1 MQFISILMLFGLL
14 AVAIPIIIQIL
25 TRKNARKISWGAWL
39 FLDKTMKKRKRKV
52 LLEDILLLACRC
64 LAVALLALAF
74 ARPFVRP
81 DSPVPWAVTMPLVV
95 LSVTAIGISFALWRY
110 PLYRR
115 LAFYGGVLL
124 AALTLVI
131 VVGERWFN
139 LKRFGGGATK
149 DIVLLLDGSASM
161 SIVNDGKSNFERAI
175 EEAKKYVELAP
186 QNTSFAVILGG
197 PVPQVVTPKPVSDK
211 RVIMNALDRVHLAN
225 GTMEIVPCLT
235 AAGVVLASGPNA
247 VKQIVILGDGQTMG
261 WHLEDRERWRTVQR
275 TFRTVLKDSEPI
287 ITWRTLPLPASIR
300 NLAIASVRPA
310 RDVVGIDRE
319 VRLDVT
325 VVNAGTEA
333 VTPKGVTLR
342 VESDVLQA
350 REVRQLEP
358 GESQVFSFTHRF
370 EQPGGTVLTA
380 HVDAQDDL
388 PVDDTYKYAMPV
400 IKALRVLV
408 VDGDPGADFMN
419 RASTYVRLALR
430 PQILRQVQAQAAAE
444 GGAPDAPQKEF
455 LISTDVEDITVAGN
469 RTTFGGYSAVMLCG
483 ARRLS
488 ERTLEALAEFVR
500 AGGGLFFM
508 PAAASDAEAFNGW
521 TSDGEPVLPAR
532 LGKWRENKA
541 ELDTEGLR
549 EMLQRFRTGTD
560 LGSAAPTHVM
570 EFGEGFAS
578 NAVVVARLTDETPL
592 LLTRTFGAGEI
603 VQSAVR
609 FDPSSGLVTKRGF
622 LPLMHEIA
630 YSLARPASVTLDV
643 RPQEALTLL
652 VASGSAG
659 GEAASE
665 SGLVGY
671 YYPKQGLQGK
681 PVVRIDKNIDF
692 NWGNGAP
699 MKDFPA
705 DSFSVKWRGVLLPP
719 ADGSYQFVM
728 EVDDRLSVSIDG
740 RRVGNWGKVNL
751 TGGKPCLLEAR
762 YEEDWGVASC
772 RLKWVGPGGRGVI
785 PESALRTRAKGV
797 VGAGE
802 LVKLTD
808 PHGELLFQDGIEIF
822 DADEGIFFRTPL
834 PVVPGVYEISEIPDL
849 YRNVLEGVTCVDGK
863 IRFSVSSGVE
873 ESTMTAIS
881 QGELSDLG
889 NYIQISQA
897 IKDEDVLNA
906 ITGQSFGKEI
916 WRTLAIFAFLFLV
929 AEPAIAR
936 WIAINRRTGDIIDT
950 EGSWIRT

>member
-25 TRKNARKISWGAWL
+25 TRKNARRIPWGAWL

-64 LAVALLALAF
+64 LALALLALAF

-115 LAFYGGVLL
+115 IAFYGGILL
-124 AALTLVI
+124 SAATLAI

-149 DIVLLLDGSASM
+149 DIVLLVDGSASM

-186 QNTSFAVILGG
+186 ANTSFAVILGG
-197 PVPQVVTPKPVSDK
+197 PVPQVLTPKPVSDR

-225 GTMEIVPCLT
+225 GTMEVVPCLT
-235 AAGVVLASGPNA
+235 AASVVLASGPNA
-247 VKQIVILGDGQTMG
+247 VKQIVILGDGQAMG
-261 WHLEDRERWRTVQR
+261 WHLDDRERWRTVQR
-275 TFRTVLKDSEPI
+275 TFETVLKDRLPI
-287 ITWRTLPLPASIR
+287 VTWRTLPLPASIR

-358 GESQVFSFTHRF
+358 GESQVFSFVHRF
-370 EQPGGTVLTA
+370 EKPGGTLVTA
-380 HVDAQDDL
+380 YVDAQDDL

-408 VDGDPGADFMN
+408 VDGDAGADFMN

-430 PQILRQVQAQAAAE
+430 PQLLRQAQDAAGAE
-444 GGAPDAPQKEF
+444 GGEVAPQKNF
-455 LISTDVEDITVAGN
+455 LIDTVVEDVTRAGT
-469 RTTFGGYSAVMLCG
+469 RTSFSGYSAVVLCG
-483 ARRLS
+483 VRRLS
-488 ERTLEALAEFVR
+488 DRTLAALAEFVR
-500 AGGGLFFM
+500 GGGGLFFM
-508 PAAASDAEAFNGW
+508 PAAAADADAFNAW
-521 TSDGEPVLPAR
+521 AVDGDAVLPAR
-532 LGKWRENKA
+532 LGKWRENKS
-541 ELDTEGLR
+541 ELDVESLR
-549 EMLQRFRTGTD
+549 EALQRFRSGTD
-560 LGSAAPTHVM
+560 LGSVAPTHVM
-570 EFGEGFAS
+570 DFGDGFSS
-578 NAVVVARLTDETPL
+578 NAVVIARLKDETPL
-592 LLTRTFGAGEI
+592 LLTRTFGAGAI
-603 VQSAVR
+603 IQSAVR

-622 LPLMHEIA
+622 LPLMHELA
-630 YSLARPASVTLDV
+630 YSLAKPASVSLDV

-659 GEAASE
+659 GEAASAN
-665 SGLVGY
+665 GLVGY
-671 YYPKQGLQGK
+671 YYPKKGLQGK
-681 PVVRIDKNIDF
+681 PLVRVDPCIGF
-692 NWGNGAP
+692 NWGDGAP
-699 MKDFPA
+699 MKDFPS
-705 DSFSVKWRGVLLPP
+705 DNFSVKWRGVLIPP
-719 ADGSYQFVM
+719 ADGKYQFIL
-728 EVDDRLSVSIDG
+728 EADDRLSAWIDG
-740 RRVGNWGKVNL
+740 RKLAPWGKVDL
-751 TGGKPCLLEAR
+751 KGGRPYALEAR
-762 YEEDWGVASC
+762 FEEDFGIASC
-772 RLKWVGPGGRGVI
+772 HFKWVGPSVRGVI
-785 PESALRTRAKGV
+785 QGDALRTRAKGV
-797 VGAGE
+797 VSAGE

-822 DADEGIFFRTPL
+822 DADEGVFFRTPL
-834 PVVPGVYEISEIPDL
+834 PVVPGVYEISELPDR
-849 YRNVLEGVTCVDGK
+849 YHDVLEGVTCPDGK

-873 ESTMTAIS
+873 ESSMTAIS

-889 NYIQISQA
+889 SYIQISQA

-916 WRTLAIFAFLFLV
+916 WRTIAIFAFLFLV

>member
-1 MQFISILMLFGLL
+1 MQFISILMLFGLF

-25 TRKNARKISWGAWL
+25 TRKNARRISWGAWL

-64 LAVALLALAF
+64 LAVALIALAF

-81 DSPVPWAVTMPLVV
+81 DSPVPWAITMPLVV
-95 LSVTAIGISFALWRY
+95 VSITAIGVSFALWRY

-115 LAFYGGVLL
+115 IAFYGGLFL
-124 AALTLVI
+124 AALTVVI

-149 DIVLLLDGSASM
+149 DIVLLLDGSGSM

-186 QNTSFAVILGG
+186 ANTSFAVILGG
-197 PVPQVVTPKPVSDK
+197 PVPQVITPKPVSDK

-261 WHLEDRERWRTVQR
+261 WHLDDTERWRTVQR
-275 TFRTVLKDSEPI
+275 TFQTVLKDRPPI
-287 ITWRTLPLPASIR
+287 ITWRTMPLPASIR

-319 VRLDVT
+319 VKLDVT

-350 REVRQLEP
+350 KEVHQLEP

-370 EQPGGTVLTA
+370 EKAGGTLVTA

-400 IKALRVLV
+400 ISSLKMLV

-430 PQILRQVQAQAAAE
+430 PQLQRQAQAAAE
-444 GGAPDAPQKEF
+444 AAGEGEAAQKNF
-455 LISTDVEDITVAGN
+455 LIDTVVEDVTVAGT
-469 RTTFGGYSAVMLCG
+469 RASFSGFSAIVLCG
-483 ARRLS
+483 VRRLP
-488 ERTLEALAEFVR
+488 EKTLGLLAEFVH

-508 PAAASDAEAFNGW
+508 PGAASDAEVFNAW
-521 TSDGEPVLPAR
+521 ELDGAKVLPAP
-532 LGKWRENKA
+532 LGKWRENKS
-541 ELDTEGLR
+541 ELDTDNLR
-549 EMLQRFRTGTD
+549 EMLRRFRSGTD
-560 LGSAAPTHVM
+560 LGSVSPTHVM
-570 EFGEGFAS
+570 DFSEGFAS
-578 NAVVVARLTDETPL
+578 NAVVVARLRDETPL
-592 LLTRTFGAGEI
+592 LLTRSFGAGEI
-603 VQSAVR
+603 IQSAVR

-622 LPLMHEIA
+622 LPLMHELA
-630 YSLARPASVTLDV
+630 YSLAKPAAVSLDV
-643 RPQEALTLL
+643 RPQETLTLL
-652 VASGSAG
+652 LASGAAG

-665 SGLVGY
+665 SGLIGY
-671 YYPKQGLQGK
+671 YYPNQGLQGK
-681 PVVRIDKNIDF
+681 PVVRIDPRVGF
-692 NWGNGAP
+692 NWGDGAP
-699 MKDFPA
+699 MKDFPV
-705 DSFSVKWRGVLLPP
+705 DNFSVKWRGVLIPP
-719 ADGSYQFVM
+719 ADGEYQIIM
-728 EVDDRLSVSIDG
+728 EADDRLSAWIDG
-740 RRVGNWGKVNL
+740 RKLGNWGKVNL
-751 TGGKPCLLEAR
+751 TGGKPYALEVK
-762 YEEDWGVASC
+762 YEEDWGQAAC
-772 RLKWVGPGGRGVI
+772 HFKWKGPGVQGYIQGD
-785 PESALRTRAKGV
+785 ALRTRAKGIAS
-797 VGAGE
+797 AGE

-808 PHGELLFQDGIEIF
+808 PHGEMMFQDGVEIF
-822 DADEGIFFRTPL
+822 AADEGIFFRTPL
-834 PVVPGVYEISEIPDL
+834 PVVPGVYEISDLPDVYDNAL
-849 YRNVLEGVTCVDGK
+849 AGAKTSDGK

-889 NYIQISQA
+889 NFIQISQA

-916 WRTLAIFAFLFLV
+916 WRTIAIFAFLFLV